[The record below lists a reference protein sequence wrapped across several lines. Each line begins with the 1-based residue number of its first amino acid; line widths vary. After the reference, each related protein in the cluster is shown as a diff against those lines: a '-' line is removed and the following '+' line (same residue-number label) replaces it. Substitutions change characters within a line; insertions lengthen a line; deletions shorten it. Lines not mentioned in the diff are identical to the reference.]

1 MSDCPFCHPD
11 PRRLVAESPLALT
24 LRDAFPLTPGHTL
37 IVPRRHFANLF
48 DATGEEIAAIWQA
61 LGRAAADL
69 GACPA
74 LPDQVFPAADAR
86 AGAGP
91 AGGPPAATQLA
102 GTPGRPGSAP
112 TGFNVGVNVGRA
124 AGQTVM
130 HLHVHLIPRV
140 PGDQPDPRGGI
151 RRIFPERADYWSIR

>member
-11 PRRLVAESPLALT
+11 PRRIVAESPLTLT

-69 GACPA
+69 GARPA
-74 LPDQVFPAADAR
+74 PPDQVFPAADAGV
-86 AGAGP
+86 AGAPGV
-91 AGGPPAATQLA
+91 GLA
-102 GTPGRPGSAP
+102 DVPGSAP
-112 TGFNVGVNVGRA
+112 TGFNIGVNVGRA